1 MATPAGRI
9 LIADDDSLNCTLLT
23 VSLEEIGY
31 SVESAADGRRTLDLL
46 AVKPFDVLLLDLLM
60 PEMDGFQV
68 LEHLKA
74 VPELRH
80 LPVIVISA
88 ADDLDSIV
96 KCIELGAED
105 YLPKPFNRVI
115 LKARVGASMEKKRLR
130 DQETVYRK
138 QIEEYNLHL
147 EHRVQSQVR
156 EIASAQMA
164 TILALAKLSES
175 RDQETGRHLER
186 VREYCLVL
194 LERLR
199 QIDRYRDTIS
209 PDYIEYICLASTLH
223 DIGKVGVPDVILWKA
238 GRLTP
243 EEMAVMKTHTRIG
256 ADTLRQVEQQYPGNH
271 IIRIGIEVAESHHEK
286 WDGSGYPYG
295 LSGDSI
301 PLPGRVLAL
310 ADVYDAMTSRRVYKE
325 AVTHEESVA
334 SIRGERG
341 LYFDPDLVDCF
352 VDVQEDFRTI
362 RTRFTDA

>member
-1 MATPAGRI
+1 MPVTAGRI
-9 LIADDDSLNCTLLT
+9 LVADDDSLNCTLLT

-31 SVESAADGRRTLDLL
+31 SVESAQDGRQTLDLL
-46 AVKPFDVLLLDLLM
+46 HAKPFDVLLLDLLM

-74 VPELRH
+74 APELRY

-88 ADDLDSIV
+88 SDDLDSIV

-105 YLPKPFNRVI
+105 YLPKPFNRVV

-130 DQETVYRK
+130 DQENVYRQ

-156 EIASAQMA
+156 EIASAQLA

-186 VREYCLVL
+186 VREYCRIL

-199 QIDRYRDTIS
+199 QMARYHEIITS
-209 PDYIEYICLASTLH
+209 DYIDYICLASTLH
-223 DIGKVGVPDVILWKA
+223 DIGKVGVPDLILWKA
-238 GRLTP
+238 GRLTS

-256 ADTLRQVEQQYPGNH
+256 ADTLRQVEKQYPGNN

-286 WDGSGYPYG
+286 WDGTGYPNG
-295 LSGDSI
+295 LRGEAI

-310 ADVYDAMTSRRVYKE
+310 ADVYDAMTSRRVYKD
-325 AVTHEESVA
+325 ALSHEQSVA
-334 SIRGERG
+334 SIVSERG
-341 LYFDPDLVDCF
+341 RYFDPDLVDCF
-352 VDVQEDFRTI
+352 VEIQGAFRAI
-362 RTRFTDA
+362 RTRFEDA